1 MTSADGL
8 LNPDVAAYQAVI
20 LMEDELPYEAAQKL
34 LQWAKDG
41 LPVVLVNNVSEIVAN
56 TDVTKDNT
64 EAGSTT
70 GSNDGNEEA
79 LAEIVKEMKELS
91 NVKTVESESDAYEAL
106 QELGVS
112 PRVEYKEANT
122 KLLPVMRSA
131 EDAAVDELHEKSS
144 INNVLT
150 LSNWNLTIDFYEPGE
165 KVTRTEEN
173 EDTGVTTT
181 EAAYTTNHVEIDVG
195 NLTELISWKEIEN
208 VGETVSGIGTYTT
221 TFELPDEWQI
231 AENTEASE
239 SDTESASSES
249 AKTNSGKIEFQA
261 DSFQGGTA
269 AIWINGTKV
278 PVNMDRHSADLTACI
293 QPGENTITVRVTS
306 SLCNIMITQGYDGW
320 IFGTP
325 DPDDYGMT
333 GKTRLVYTK

>member
-1 MTSADGL
+1 MVFALKHGDDGENSAE
-8 LNPDVAAYQAVI
+8 QI
-20 LMEDELPYEAAQKL
+20 EAENASDHE
-34 LQWAKDG
+34 AKD
-41 LPVVLVNNVSEIVAN
+41 LADAKSEVE
-56 TDVTKDNT
+56 DNT
-64 EAGSTT
+64 SENAAGTEEE
-70 GSNDGNEEA
+70 DGNE
-79 LAEIVKEMKELS
+79 
-91 NVKTVESESDAYEAL
+91 
-106 QELGVS
+106 
-112 PRVEYKEANT
+112 
-122 KLLPVMRSA
+122 
-131 EDAAVDELHEKSS
+131 AVDELQGKDS
-144 INNVLT
+144 IDNVLT
-150 LSNWNLTIDFYEPGE
+150 LNNWNLTIDSYEPGE
-165 KVTRTEEN
+165 KITRTEEN

-231 AENTEASE
+231 AENAEAGE
-239 SDTESASSES
+239 SDTESASSEA

-278 PVNMDRHSADLTACI
+278 SVNMDRRTADLTACI

-306 SLCNIMITQGYDGW
+306 SLRNIMITQGYDGW

-325 DPDDYGMT
+325 DPDAYGMT
-333 GKTRLVYTK
+333 GETRLVYTK